1 MDSDQLLS
9 KAKEKKLEFSK
20 TGESEYFS
28 ALLKEYDFINSF
40 GLNLSPIEIQAF
52 LVSFIGEFDQIYCEI
67 ESNILYKLDIYGKT
81 TYEILPYSFGKSK
94 SFFYS
99 STLSNIKSQIRKEL
113 YYTMPKYAN
122 LKVPMDE
129 PNLLA
134 ENLSRLDRKI
144 GILESGQRKTIFSK
158 QKIKYYKSIK
168 KKTYRNISQLIN
180 VRIKDGYIKMQAS
193 KWPSYMEEIAKLGQS
208 KSLIEERINKTIKD
222 IYELASELGILVE
235 AKTKILALIDNA
247 KEKSKIE
254 LDSEQINL
262 SVESNLPLV
271 NLLQEIIFYYGELN
285 ARSMVLIGNSSKE
298 EKNNLSDYPFEKLI
312 KEVYDLASELGIEK
326 EVREKIA
333 SLGKNNGKIVSTS
346 DKEDLIK
353 YYTYLLIERNKK
365 KKKEEE
371 VTTLDRIEKEAKL
384 VSVSIM

>member
-1 MDSDQLLS
+1 MDIDQVLT

-365 KKKEEE
+365 KKKQEE

>member
-1 MDSDQLLS
+1 MDSDQVLT

-20 TGESEYFS
+20 AGESEYFS

-365 KKKEEE
+365 KKKQEE

>member
-20 TGESEYFS
+20 IGESEYFS

>member
-365 KKKEEE
+365 KKKQEE

>member
-20 TGESEYFS
+20 IGESEYFS

-365 KKKEEE
+365 KKKQEE